1 MQKRKAIIGNNIR
14 TLITIQIFTSESL
27 KAIIQKLRKMR
38 DMTYS
43 QKNQEK
49 FYKVGKS
56 LDLGNCENWD
66 NYNVIIL
73 LNGKEN
79 CKMYIIMEVEKN
91 NLKVTLFFFKMTLG
105 KGRFWENE
113 LFQVYIIF
121 TEIKER

>member
-1 MQKRKAIIGNNIR
+1 MQKKAIIGNNIR

-91 NLKVTLFFFKMTLG
+91 NLKVTLFFF
-105 KGRFWENE
+105 
-113 LFQVYIIF
+113 
-121 TEIKER
+121 